1 MVHVAPS
8 EHLSRLS
15 SKEDFQAFRQQA
27 HARWDGIWNGNTL
40 VASVGVGSSS
50 IAKGALDVLEAA
62 RQALGSEG
70 IVREVSGNGA
80 FWMEPWIEV
89 KRPGAPPIVYGN
101 VSVADVPAV
110 IAGSRQDLAVGVRG
124 EEAFDGIQPLNAH
137 PFFAFQKQLLM
148 RNSGVIEPDSI
159 EDAIA
164 RGAYDGYFK
173 VLFEMSAEDAIA
185 EVTTATLKGRG
196 GGGFPAGIKWE
207 SGRKARNNPKFIV
220 CNSHEG
226 EPNVYKDR
234 HLHECDPHR
243 ILEGILIA
251 CVVVGAERGY
261 NYIGGEYPLAIR
273 RFRKAVA
280 DAERLGLIG
289 KNVLGTGKNVAFRVR
304 TGGGAY
310 ICGEASALMYSV
322 MGVRGQ
328 PRTKPPRSVEE
339 GLWKRPTVANNTE
352 TLANIPDIII
362 NGGAW
367 YASMGTKDT
376 TGTKLMT
383 NQGPMNRMGV
393 VEVEMGMTLNTLFN
407 DIFGGMRE
415 GYTFKGV
422 QTGGVSA
429 GPLKAEHLDEPVDFT
444 SLDKFGGML
453 GSGGWVIFDE
463 KVCVVDFSRYLT
475 AFNRYESCSKCVP
488 CRLGNPALV
497 EIIDR
502 IRFGRGTMDDI
513 TLIKRTSKHII
524 ELSLCGLG
532 QVAPVP
538 LMGMIEQFEAEF
550 RAHVENHVCPTGV
563 CPMSAPESVVTM
575 TEGLSRDFSAAQNAE
590 HLVTAAG

>member
-1 MVHVAPS
+1 MVNAPMD
-8 EHLSRLS
+8 SRLTRLES
-15 SKEDFQAFRQQA
+15 REDFLELR
-27 HARWDGIWNGNTL
+27 ARARSRWQNLWEGGQT
-40 VASVGVGSSS
+40 VVSVGIGSSS
-50 IAKGALDVLEAA
+50 IAKGALTVLDACRAE
-62 RQALGSEG
+62 LGNVAT
-70 IVREVSGNGA
+70 IREVSGNGA

-89 KRPGAPPIVYGN
+89 RRPGEPPVVYGQIEPTD
-101 VSVADVPAV
+101 VAAV
-110 IAGSRQDLAVGVRG
+110 FNGERNDLAVGVRG
-124 EEAFDGIQPLNAH
+124 DTPLGNIPSLNEH
-137 PFFAFQKQLLM
+137 PFFKDQLQIIS
-148 RNSGVIEPDSI
+148 RNAGVIEPDSI

-173 VLFEMSAEDAIA
+173 VLFELSAEEAIA
-185 EVTTATLKGRG
+185 EVTAANVRGRG

-207 SGRKARNNPKFIV
+207 SGRKARVTERYVV

-251 CVVVGAERGY
+251 CIVCGAERGY

-273 RFRKAVA
+273 RFRQAVA

-310 ICGEASALMYSV
+310 ICGEASAMMFSI

-339 GLWKRPTVANNTE
+339 GLWKRPTIANNTE
-352 TLANIPDIII
+352 TLANIPDIIV
-362 NGGAW
+362 NGGEWFAGL
-367 YASMGTKDT
+367 GTESSK
-376 TGTKLMT
+376 GTKLMT
-383 NQGPMNRMGV
+383 VQGPLARHGV
-393 VEVEMGMTLNTLFN
+393 VEVEMGMTLRQLLDNV
-407 DIFGGMRE
+407 FGGMAE

-429 GPLKAEHLDEPVDFT
+429 GPLTDQHLDIPVDFD
-444 SLDKFGGML
+444 SLGDVGGML

-463 KVCVVDFSRYLT
+463 SVNVVDFARYLT

-497 EIIDR
+497 EILDR
-502 IRFGRGTMDDI
+502 IRFGRGTMDDL
-513 TLIKRTSKHII
+513 TLIQRTSKHII

-538 LMGMIEQFEAEF
+538 LLGMMEHFPDEF
-550 RAHVENHVCPTGV
+550 AHAVKYGTVA
-563 CPMSAPESVVTM
+563 APP
-575 TEGLSRDFSAAQNAE
+575 LSLAAD
-590 HLVTAAG
+590 

>member
-1 MVHVAPS
+1 MVSAAPS
-8 EHLSRLS
+8 EHLTRLG
-15 SKEDFQAFRQQA
+15 SKDEFLAFQTSAVDRWTQL
-27 HARWDGIWNGNTL
+27 WDGNDTVI
-40 VASVGVGSSS
+40 SVGVGSSS
-50 IAKGALDVLEAA
+50 IAKGALEVLDRVRETA
-62 RQALGSEG
+62 GSSA

-89 KRPGAPPIVYGN
+89 KRPGQFPVVYGP
-101 VSVADVPAV
+101 VTEADVAGV
-110 IAGSRQDLAVGVRG
+110 IDGSRSDLAVGVRG
-124 EEAFDGIQPLNAH
+124 EQPVGNVRPLAEH
-137 PFFAFQKQLLM
+137 PFFKDQIQVM
-148 RNSGVIEPDSI
+148 TRNAGVIEPDSI

-164 RGAYDGYFK
+164 RGAYQGYFK
-173 VLFEMSAEDAIA
+173 VLFEMSQEEAIA
-185 EVTTATLKGRG
+185 EVTIAEVRGRG

-207 SGRKARNNPKFIV
+207 SGRKARAHPKFVV

-234 HLHECDPHR
+234 HLHEADPHR

-251 CVVVGAERGY
+251 CIAVGAERGY
-261 NYIGGEYPLAIR
+261 NYIGGEYPLGIK

-289 KNVLGTGKNVAFRVR
+289 KNVLGSGKDVAFRVR

-339 GLWKRPTVANNTE
+339 GIWKRPTVANNTE
-352 TLANIPDIII
+352 TLANVPDIIV

-367 YASMGTKDT
+367 YAKFGTEKSK
-376 TGTKLMT
+376 GTKLMT
-383 NQGPMNRMGV
+383 MQGPSKLHGV
-393 VEVEMGMTLNTLFN
+393 VEVELGITMDKLLN

-415 GYTFKGV
+415 GYTLKGV

-429 GPLKAEHLDEPVDFT
+429 GPITEADFNIPIDFD
-444 SLDKFGGML
+444 SLNDVQGML
-453 GSGGWVIFDE
+453 GSGGWVLFDQH
-463 KVCVVDFSRYLT
+463 VCAVDFARYMT
-475 AFNRYESCSKCVP
+475 AFSRYESCSKCVP

-497 EIIDR
+497 EILDR
-502 IRFGRGTMDDI
+502 IRFGRGSLEDLG
-513 TLIKRTSKHII
+513 LIKRTSKHII

-538 LMGMIEQFEAEF
+538 LMAMLDRFEDEF
-550 RAHVENHVCPTGV
+550 REHIVDGKCRTGTCPI
-563 CPMSAPESVVTM
+563 
-575 TEGLSRDFSAAQNAE
+575 AARQPA
-590 HLVTAAG
+590 LTAAD

>member
-8 EHLSRLS
+8 EHLSRLTS
-15 SKEDFQAFRQQA
+15 REDFQAFRQQA
-27 HARWDGIWNGNTL
+27 HDRWDGIWNGDRV

-50 IAKGALDVLEAA
+50 IAKGALDVLDRA
-62 RQALGSEG
+62 RQELGNEG

-89 KRPGAPPIVYGN
+89 KRPGAPPVVYGPLTPD
-101 VSVADVPAV
+101 DVPAV
-110 IAGSRQDLAVGVRG
+110 IAGQRQDLAVGVRG
-124 EEAFDGIQPLNAH
+124 DEAFDGIAPLNEH
-137 PFFAFQKQLLM
+137 PFFALQKQLLM

-164 RGAYDGYFK
+164 RGAYDAYFK
-173 VLFEMSAEDAIA
+173 VLFEMTEDEAIA
-185 EVTTATLKGRG
+185 EVTTAQVRGRG
-196 GGGFPAGIKWE
+196 GGGFPAGVKWE
-207 SGRKARNNPKFIV
+207 SGRKARNFPKFVV

-234 HLHECDPHR
+234 HLHESDPHR

-251 CVVVGAERGY
+251 CVTVGAERGY

-310 ICGEASALMYSV
+310 VCGEASALMYSV

-367 YASMGTKDT
+367 YASMGTENSK
-376 TGTKLMT
+376 GTKLMT
-383 NQGPMNRMGV
+383 NQGPMNRLGV

-407 DIFGGMRE
+407 EIFGGMRE

-429 GPLKAEHLDEPVDFT
+429 GPLTAEHLDIPVDFD
-444 SLDKFGGML
+444 SLGEVGGML

-463 KVCVVDFSRYLT
+463 NVCVVDFARYLT

-497 EIIDR
+497 EILDR
-502 IRFGRGTMDDI
+502 IRFGRGTLDDL

-538 LMGMIEQFEAEF
+538 LMGMIEHYEEEF
-550 RAHVENHVCPTGV
+550 RKHIVDRVCPTGT
-563 CPMSAPESVVTM
+563 CP
-575 TEGLSRDFSAAQNAE
+575 LSAAASD
-590 HLVTAAG
+590 LVPEPALAAD

>member
-1 MVHVAPS
+1 MVNAPMD
-8 EHLSRLS
+8 SRLTRLES
-15 SKEDFQAFRQQA
+15 REDFLELR
-27 HARWDGIWNGNTL
+27 ARAQSRWQNLWEGGQT
-40 VASVGVGSSS
+40 VVSVGIGSSS
-50 IAKGALDVLEAA
+50 IAKGALTVLDACRAE
-62 RQALGSEG
+62 LGNVAT
-70 IVREVSGNGA
+70 IREVSGNGA

-89 KRPGAPPIVYGN
+89 RRPGEPPVVYGQIEPTD
-101 VSVADVPAV
+101 VVAVFNGECD
-110 IAGSRQDLAVGVRG
+110 DLAVGVRG
-124 EEAFDGIQPLNAH
+124 DTPLGNIPSLNEH
-137 PFFAFQKQLLM
+137 PFFKDQLQVIS
-148 RNSGVIEPDSI
+148 RNAGVIEPDSI

-173 VLFEMSAEDAIA
+173 VLFELSAEEAIA
-185 EVTTATLKGRG
+185 EVTAANVRGRG

-207 SGRKARNNPKFIV
+207 SGRKARVTERYVV

-251 CVVVGAERGY
+251 CIVCGAERGY

-273 RFRKAVA
+273 RFRQAVA

-289 KNVLGTGKNVAFRVR
+289 KNVLGTGKNVALRVR

-310 ICGEASALMYSV
+310 ICGEASAMMFSI

-339 GLWKRPTVANNTE
+339 GLWKRPTIANNTE
-352 TLANIPDIII
+352 TLANIPDIIV
-362 NGGAW
+362 NGGEWFAGL
-367 YASMGTKDT
+367 GTESSK
-376 TGTKLMT
+376 GTKLMT
-383 NQGPMNRMGV
+383 VQGPLARHGV
-393 VEVEMGMTLNTLFN
+393 VEVEMGMTLRQLLDNV
-407 DIFGGMRE
+407 FGGMAE

-429 GPLKAEHLDEPVDFT
+429 GPLTDQHLDIPVDFD
-444 SLDKFGGML
+444 SLGDVGGML

-463 KVCVVDFSRYLT
+463 SVNVVDFARYLT

-497 EIIDR
+497 EILDR
-502 IRFGRGTMDDI
+502 IRFGRGTMDDL
-513 TLIKRTSKHII
+513 TLIQRTSKHII

-538 LMGMIEQFEAEF
+538 LLGMMEHFPDEF
-550 RAHVENHVCPTGV
+550 AHAVKYGTVA
-563 CPMSAPESVVTM
+563 APP
-575 TEGLSRDFSAAQNAE
+575 LSLAAD
-590 HLVTAAG
+590 

>member
-1 MVHVAPS
+1 MTRL
-8 EHLSRLS
+8 ESR
-15 SKEDFQAFRQQA
+15 EDFLELR
-27 HARWDGIWNGNTL
+27 ARARSRWQNLWEGGQT
-40 VASVGVGSSS
+40 VVSVGIGSSS
-50 IAKGALDVLEAA
+50 IAKGALTVLDACRAE
-62 RQALGSEG
+62 LGNVAT
-70 IVREVSGNGA
+70 IREVSGNGA

-89 KRPGAPPIVYGN
+89 RRPGEPPVVYGQIEPTD
-101 VSVADVPAV
+101 VAAV
-110 IAGSRQDLAVGVRG
+110 FNGERNDLAVGVRG
-124 EEAFDGIQPLNAH
+124 DTPLGNIPSLNEH
-137 PFFAFQKQLLM
+137 PFFKDQLQIIS
-148 RNSGVIEPDSI
+148 RNAGVIEPDSI

-173 VLFEMSAEDAIA
+173 VLFELSAEEAIA
-185 EVTTATLKGRG
+185 EVTAANVRGRG

-207 SGRKARNNPKFIV
+207 SGRKARVTERYVV

-251 CVVVGAERGY
+251 CIVCGAERGY

-273 RFRKAVA
+273 RFRQAVA

-310 ICGEASALMYSV
+310 ICGEASAMMFSI

-339 GLWKRPTVANNTE
+339 GLWKRPTIANNTE
-352 TLANIPDIII
+352 TLANIPDIIV
-362 NGGAW
+362 NGGEWFAGL
-367 YASMGTKDT
+367 GTESSK
-376 TGTKLMT
+376 GTKLMT
-383 NQGPMNRMGV
+383 VQGPLARHGV
-393 VEVEMGMTLNTLFN
+393 VEVEMGMTLRQLLDNV
-407 DIFGGMRE
+407 FGGMAE

-429 GPLKAEHLDEPVDFT
+429 GPLTDQHLDIPVEFD
-444 SLDKFGGML
+444 SLGDVGGML

-463 KVCVVDFSRYLT
+463 SVNVVDFARYLT

-497 EIIDR
+497 EILDR
-502 IRFGRGTMDDI
+502 IRFGRGTMDDL
-513 TLIKRTSKHII
+513 TLIQRTSKHII

-538 LMGMIEQFEAEF
+538 LLGMMEHFPDEF
-550 RAHVENHVCPTGV
+550 AHAVKYGTVA
-563 CPMSAPESVVTM
+563 APP
-575 TEGLSRDFSAAQNAE
+575 LSLAAD
-590 HLVTAAG
+590 

>member
-1 MVHVAPS
+1 MD
-8 EHLSRLS
+8 SRLTRLES
-15 SKEDFQAFRQQA
+15 REDFLELR
-27 HARWDGIWNGNTL
+27 ARAQSRWQNLWEGGQT
-40 VASVGVGSSS
+40 VVSVGIGSSS
-50 IAKGALDVLEAA
+50 IAKGALTVLDTCRAE
-62 RQALGSEG
+62 LGNVAT
-70 IVREVSGNGA
+70 IREVSGNGA

-89 KRPGAPPIVYGN
+89 RRPGEPPVVYGQIEPTD
-101 VSVADVPAV
+101 VVAVFNGECD
-110 IAGSRQDLAVGVRG
+110 DLAVGVRG
-124 EEAFDGIQPLNAH
+124 DTPLGNIPSLNEH
-137 PFFAFQKQLLM
+137 PFFKDQLQVIS
-148 RNSGVIEPDSI
+148 RNAGVIEPDSI

-173 VLFEMSAEDAIA
+173 VLFELSAEEAIA
-185 EVTTATLKGRG
+185 EVTAANVRGRG

-207 SGRKARNNPKFIV
+207 SGRKARVTERYVV

-251 CVVVGAERGY
+251 CIVCGAERGY

-273 RFRKAVA
+273 RFRQAVA

-310 ICGEASALMYSV
+310 ICGEASAMMFSI

-339 GLWKRPTVANNTE
+339 GLWKRPTIANNTE
-352 TLANIPDIII
+352 TLANIPDIIV
-362 NGGAW
+362 NGGEWFAGL
-367 YASMGTKDT
+367 GTESSK
-376 TGTKLMT
+376 GTKLMT
-383 NQGPMNRMGV
+383 VQGPLARHGV
-393 VEVEMGMTLNTLFN
+393 VEVEMGMTLRQLLDNV
-407 DIFGGMRE
+407 FGGMAE

-429 GPLKAEHLDEPVDFT
+429 GPLTDQHLDIPVDFD
-444 SLDKFGGML
+444 SLGDVGGML

-463 KVCVVDFSRYLT
+463 SVNVVDFARYLT

-497 EIIDR
+497 EILDR
-502 IRFGRGTMDDI
+502 IRFGRGTMDDL
-513 TLIKRTSKHII
+513 TLIQRTSKHII

-538 LMGMIEQFEAEF
+538 LLGMMEHFPDEF
-550 RAHVENHVCPTGV
+550 AHAVKYGTVA
-563 CPMSAPESVVTM
+563 APP
-575 TEGLSRDFSAAQNAE
+575 LSLAAD
-590 HLVTAAG
+590 

>member
-1 MVHVAPS
+1 MVSVAPS
-8 EHLSRLS
+8 EHLSRLTS
-15 SKEDFQAFRQQA
+15 REEFEAFRQQA
-27 HARWDGIWNGNTL
+27 HDRWDGIWNGDK
-40 VASVGVGSSS
+40 VVVSVGVGSSS
-50 IAKGALDVLEAA
+50 IAKGALDVLDRA
-62 RQALGSEG
+62 RQDLGPDV

-89 KRPGAPPIVYGN
+89 KRPGAPPVVYGPIG
-101 VSVADVPAV
+101 SDEVAAV
-110 IAGSRQDLAVGVRG
+110 VAGDRQDLAVGVRG
-124 EEAFDGIQPLNAH
+124 DDAHDGIEPLSAH
-137 PFFAFQKQLLM
+137 PFFALQKQLLM

-185 EVTTATLKGRG
+185 EVTTANLKGRG
-196 GGGFPAGIKWE
+196 GGGFPAGVKWE

-234 HLHECDPHR
+234 HLHESDPHR

-289 KNVLGTGKNVAFRVR
+289 KNILGTGKNAAFRVR

-310 ICGEASALMYSV
+310 VCGEASALMYSV

-352 TLANIPDIII
+352 TLANIPDIIV

-367 YASMGTKDT
+367 YASMGTENT

-383 NQGPMNRMGV
+383 NQGPMNRLGV

-407 DIFGGMRE
+407 DIYGGMRE

-429 GPLKAEHLDEPVDFT
+429 GPLTSDDLDIPVDFD
-444 SLDKFGGML
+444 SLDPVGGML

-463 KVCVVDFSRYLT
+463 NVCVVDFARYLT

-497 EIIDR
+497 EILDR
-502 IRFGRGTMDDI
+502 IRFGRGTMDDL
-513 TLIKRTSKHII
+513 TLIRRTSKHII
-524 ELSLCGLG
+524 DLSLCGLG

-538 LMGMIEQFEAEF
+538 LIGMMDRFGDEF
-550 RAHVENHVCPTGV
+550 IQHIVDHTCTPGTCPI
-563 CPMSAPESVVTM
+563 SV
-575 TEGLSRDFSAAQNAE
+575 AASDPTTTHAI
-590 HLVTAAG
+590 AAD